1 MKQFD
6 APIPGQSLT
15 KEPKNAP
22 WERPPETSNPDEAIV
37 HHLTRL
43 GKPKI
48 LNSILDGVGQ
58 GIPVSMLT
66 DMVLTGAVSQGIHS
80 IDISMMIAPVI
91 QDYIVNLL
99 EEEGVEFEEFF
110 AEDDDDDVLKS
121 IALSGAITGL
131 KENKPK
137 DDTASA
143 MEVEPKVKP
152 VKEEVVMEDKPKP
165 ARGLMSRK
173 EV

>member
-1 MKQFD
+1 MEQFE

-15 KEPKNAP
+15 NEPKNHP

-43 GKPKI
+43 GQPKM
-48 LNSILDGVGQ
+48 LDSILDGVAQ
-58 GIPVSMLT
+58 GMPVSLLT
-66 DMVLTGAVSQGIHS
+66 EMVLTGAVSQGIHS

-91 QDYIVNLL
+91 QDYIVTLL

-110 AEDDDDDVLKS
+110 EEDGDEDLRKN

-131 KENKPK
+131 KTKKPEADDLESAIAAPPEMEEEVMEEKPK
-137 DDTASA
+137 
-143 MEVEPKVKP
+143 
-152 VKEEVVMEDKPKP
+152 
-165 ARGLMSRK
+165 RGGLMSRE